1 MKKGMKQN
9 IEFFDTLDQGWE
21 ETLANTYKDANTT
34 IIEIFDSNGERVV
47 YRKQHE
53 NDQELKG
60 IVQIPEGTEIVKSFA
75 FRNCKN
81 ITEIIF
87 PSTAKKLESYICDNC
102 TSLQSVTLCE
112 GIEEI
117 DGYAFYNC
125 VNLKTVQFPSTLSLI
140 GFNAFTFSGL
150 EGDLLIP
157 SNIKRINGSF
167 ANCTGLN
174 GTLTLEEGLQ
184 RILYNSFKDCPFTG
198 ELHIPESV
206 YAIEQ
211 SAFDGC
217 KFDVIYVNEHMS
229 KIWDKHWK
237 HGCDAEI
244 KYY

>member
-1 MKKGMKQN
+1 MKQN

-21 ETLANTYKDANTT
+21 ETLANTYENANSIKIKPVKDSEGRLVIEKSQHNGDESLIGT
-34 IIEIFDSNGERVV
+34 IILPKGVEIIHKN
-47 YRKQHE
+47 
-53 NDQELKG
+53 
-60 IVQIPEGTEIVKSFA
+60 A
-75 FRNCKN
+75 FTDCKN
-81 ITEIIF
+81 ITGVNFPASLKYIHMFAFDGCDNLSGHLNFNEGLTRIQAFSFASCPNLTTISI
-87 PSTAKKLESYICDNC
+87 PSTMNNIDSF
-102 TSLQSVTLCE
+102 SFCE
-112 GIEEI
+112 
-117 DGYAFYNC
+117 
-125 VNLKTVQFPSTLSLI
+125 
-140 GFNAFTFSGL
+140 SGL
-150 EGDLLIP
+150 TGDLNIP
-157 SNIKRINGSF
+157 GTIKYVGSGAF
-167 ANCTGLN
+167 KGCKNLN